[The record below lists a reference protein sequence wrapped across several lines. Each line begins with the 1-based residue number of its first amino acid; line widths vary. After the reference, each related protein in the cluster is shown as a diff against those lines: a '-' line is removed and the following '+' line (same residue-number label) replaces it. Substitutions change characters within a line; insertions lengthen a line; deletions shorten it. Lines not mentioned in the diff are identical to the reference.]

1 MPRLL
6 PQGAGGMMATRR
18 ELLCRLGA
26 ASLLV
31 AGLGAGAQAAE
42 SPAAGGRL
50 YVSDERGG
58 TVIVVDAA
66 SGAIVTKI
74 AVGKRPRGLSL
85 SPDGARLYV
94 ALSGSAI
101 AGPGVDES
109 KLPPPDRRADG
120 IGVIDIATSRLVAT
134 LESGPDPETFALSP
148 DGKTLYVSNEDTGRL
163 SAVDTASGK
172 IRASAAVGIEP
183 EGVAVRPDGKVVYVT
198 CEGDSTVH
206 ALDATTLATLA
217 TIPTK
222 PRPRAIA
229 FSQDG
234 KRGMSTDEVGVG
246 LTVFDTTTHA
256 VLDTVSLAS
265 AGNPLVR
272 PMGIVTAPDGRL
284 TYVTTGRGGSLLEV
298 DLAARSVRRTIA
310 MVGQRPWGLAVKPD
324 GRKAFT
330 ANGPSGDISI
340 VDLDRGVVEQRI
352 KVGDSPWGIVYRR

>member
-1 MPRLL
+1 
-6 PQGAGGMMATRR
+6 MATRR
-18 ELLCRLGA
+18 DVLCGLGTSA
-26 ASLLV
+26 LV
-31 AGLGAGAQAAE
+31 ALTSGARSAE
-42 SPAAGGRL
+42 NPAAGGRL

-58 TVIVVDAA
+58 TVVVVDVG
-66 SGAIVTKI
+66 SGTVVSRI
-74 AVGKRPRGLSL
+74 AVGKRPRGLSF
-85 SPDGARLYV
+85 SPDGLRLYV

-109 KLPPPDRRADG
+109 TLPPPDRRADG
-120 IGVIDIATSRLVAT
+120 IGVIDIATGRLVGT

-163 SAVDTASGK
+163 SAVDTVSGR
-172 IRASAAVGIEP
+172 IRGSAAVGIEP

-206 ALDATTLATLA
+206 ALDATTLVTLA

-229 FSQDG
+229 FSRDG
-234 KRGMSTDEVGVG
+234 RRGMSTDEIGVA

-265 AGNPLVR
+265 PGNNLIR
-272 PMGIVTAPDGRL
+272 PMGIATAPDGRAV
-284 TYVTTGRGGSLLEV
+284 YVTTGRGGSLLEV
-298 DLAARSVRRTIA
+298 DPASRSVRRTIA
-310 MVGQRPWGLAVKPD
+310 AVGQRPWGLALSTD

-340 VDLDRGVVEQRI
+340 VDLERGTVEKRV
-352 KVGDSPWGIVYRR
+352 KVGESPWGVVYRP

>member
-1 MPRLL
+1 MTSRRVVLRCL
-6 PQGAGGMMATRR
+6 AG
-18 ELLCRLGA
+18 
-26 ASLLV
+26 SLLV
-31 AGLGAGAQAAE
+31 ALGSASTAGKAAA
-42 SPAAGGRL
+42 PAAPRL

-58 TVIVVDAA
+58 TVVVVDAT
-66 SGAIVTKI
+66 SGNVLSRI
-74 AVGKRPRGLSL
+74 AVGKRPRGMAL
-85 SPDGARLYV
+85 SPDGTRLYV

-120 IGVIDIATSRLVAT
+120 IGVIDIASGRLVAT

-163 SAVDTASGK
+163 SAVDTVSGK
-172 IRASAAVGIEP
+172 IRAAAVVGIEP

-229 FSQDG
+229 FTRDG

-256 VLDTVSLAS
+256 VVETLSLAA
-265 AGNPLVR
+265 AGNALIR
-272 PMGIVTAPDGRL
+272 PMGIVTAPDGRVA
-284 TYVTTGRGGSLLEV
+284 YVSTGRGGSVLEV
-298 DLAARSVRRTIA
+298 DLAGGSVRRTISA
-310 MVGQRPWGLAVKPD
+310 VGQRPWGLAISAD

-340 VDLDRGVVEQRI
+340 VDLERGVVEKRV
-352 KVGDSPWGIVYRR
+352 KVGDSPWGIVFAQ

>member
-1 MPRLL
+1 MATRLKGWQVL
-6 PQGAGGMMATRR
+6 YAATLLALVLRTDAMAADPGAGGK
-18 ELLCRLGA
+18 
-26 ASLLV
+26 
-31 AGLGAGAQAAE
+31 
-42 SPAAGGRL
+42 L

-58 TVIVVDAA
+58 TVVVVDAT
-66 SGAIVTKI
+66 SGDVLSRI
-74 AVGKRPRGLSL
+74 AVGKRPRGLAL
-85 SPDGARLYV
+85 SPDGARLYM

-120 IGVIDIATSRLVAT
+120 IGVIDIATSRLIAT
-134 LESGPDPETFALSP
+134 FESGPDPETFAVSP

-163 SAVDTASGK
+163 SAVDTVSGK

-183 EGVAVRPDGKVVYVT
+183 EGVSVRPDGKVVYVT

-206 ALDATTLATLA
+206 AMDATTLATLA

-229 FSQDG
+229 FSRDG
-234 KRGMSTDEVGVG
+234 KRGMSTDEIGMG

-265 AGNPLVR
+265 AGNPLIR
-272 PMGIVTAPDGRL
+272 PMGIVASPDGRSI
-284 TYVTTGRGGSLLEV
+284 YVTTGRGGSLLEV
-298 DLAARSVRRTIA
+298 DLAGRSVRRTIA
-310 MVGQRPWGLAVKPD
+310 AVGQRPWGLALSTD

-340 VDLDRGVVEQRI
+340 IDLDRGVVEKRI
-352 KVGDSPWGIVYRR
+352 KVGDSPWGIVYAK